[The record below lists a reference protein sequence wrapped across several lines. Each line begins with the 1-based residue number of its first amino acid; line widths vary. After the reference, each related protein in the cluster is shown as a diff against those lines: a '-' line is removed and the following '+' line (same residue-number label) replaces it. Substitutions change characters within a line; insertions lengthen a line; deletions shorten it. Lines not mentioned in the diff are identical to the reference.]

1 LRLLLPGRVMAID
14 RARELR
20 PPNKLPTRSDPVSV
34 KGREEQICGGCFI
47 DRGIYAA
54 WDNPGM
60 VSVVHSLQQSNGE
73 AAALAQLCLG
83 LPAAEAARAAAALA
97 LARVAYGDKVLGTGE
112 SILQHALGMAL
123 IVASLDLDA
132 DARSAALLFAAS
144 DHLEDCS
151 ERLHVDFGATVPAL
165 VAGLH
170 RLGSLRPLTRAA
182 AGGAAAGEGVAEV
195 KAQTEI
201 LRKMLLAMVDDI
213 RVVLLRLASRVQTL
227 RFLNSKPGSLRDE
240 MARES
245 QLIYAPLANRLGIW
259 HVKWELE
266 DLSFR
271 YLEPET
277 YKRIATMLDEKRSE
291 REGFIEQAVARLQ
304 AEMSA
309 AGVVAEIYGRPK
321 HIYSIWNKMRGKDI
335 GFEEVYDVRAVRIIV
350 DEIKDCYT
358 ALGIVH
364 HLWQP
369 IHGEFDDYISH
380 PKGNFYRSL
389 HTAVE
394 AEDGRSLEVQIRTRE
409 MHEHA
414 ELGVAAHWRY
424 KESGS
429 SAKAGGAYEDK
440 ISWLR
445 QLLSWRDEIADS
457 AEWVQQFKRAALD
470 DTIYVLTPQDKV
482 IDLARGATVLD
493 FAYRLHTDLGH
504 RCRGARIDGHMA
516 SLNTPLQNGQR
527 VEIVSIKS
535 GGPSRDWLNPALGYL
550 ATSRARSK
558 VKQWFAAQDE
568 AELLAH
574 GRSLV
579 TRELQREGQSQANL
593 DELAAKLGLKSAD
606 ALFLAA
612 ARGET
617 GLRAIDIALRGGAE
631 PLAPEPEIQTRKS
644 RAGDSRITVAGVDK
658 LLTQVGSCCKPM
670 PPDAII
676 GFVTRGKGISIHRI
690 ECSNYRNMAARN
702 PERVIAAEW
711 GVQSGAVYPVDLSVD
726 AGDRQGLLRDIS
738 DVLSREKINVT
749 AVKTLSKA
757 GIAHMGF
764 VVELPDKGVLKRVL
778 SLLRDVPGVI
788 RAERR

>member
-1 LRLLLPGRVMAID
+1 
-14 RARELR
+14 
-20 PPNKLPTRSDPVSV
+20 
-34 KGREEQICGGCFI
+34 
-47 DRGIYAA
+47 
-54 WDNPGM
+54 M
-60 VSVVHSLQQSNGE
+60 VSVVHSLQPASGETDALARLCIGLPGE
-73 AAALAQLCLG
+73 A
-83 LPAAEAARAAAALA
+83 AARAAAAFE
-97 LARVAYGDKVLGTGE
+97 LARDAYAGKTLGTEE

-132 DARSAALLFAAS
+132 EARIAALLFAAS
-144 DHLEDCS
+144 DHVEDCN
-151 ERLHVDFGATVPAL
+151 ERLKASFGDTVAGL

-182 AGGAAAGEGVAEV
+182 AGGAASGEGVAEV

-227 RFLNSKPGSLRDE
+227 RFLNSRPGELRDE

-245 QLIYAPLANRLGIW
+245 LLIYAPLANRLGIW

-277 YKRIATMLDEKRSE
+277 YKRIANMLDEKRSE
-291 REGFIEQAVARLQ
+291 REGFITAAVARLQ
-304 AEMSA
+304 SEMAAVGVRAE
-309 AGVVAEIYGRPK
+309 VYGRPK

-335 GFEEVYDVRAVRIIV
+335 DFAEVYDVRAVRIIV
-350 DEIKDCYT
+350 DEVKDCYI

-409 MHEHA
+409 MHDHA
-414 ELGVAAHWRY
+414 EMGVAAHWRY

-429 SAKAGGAYEDK
+429 SAKAVGAYEDK

-457 AEWVQQFKRAALD
+457 EEWVQQFKRAALD
-470 DTIYVLTPQDKV
+470 DTIYVLTPQDRV
-482 IDLARGATVLD
+482 IDLPAGATALD
-493 FAYRLHTDLGH
+493 FAYRLHTDVGH
-504 RCRGARIDGHMA
+504 RCRGARVNGHM
-516 SLNTPLQNGQR
+516 TPLNKALQSGQR
-527 VEIVSIKS
+527 VEIVTVKD
-535 GGPSRDWLNPALGYL
+535 GGPSRDWLNPAQGYL
-550 ATSRARSK
+550 ATSRGRSK

-568 AELLAH
+568 AELLTH

-579 TRELQREGQSQANL
+579 TRELQREGQTQANL
-593 DELAAKLGLKSAD
+593 DELAAKLGLKSAE
-606 ALFLAA
+606 AMFLAA
-612 ARGET
+612 ARGEL
-617 GLRAIDIALRGGAE
+617 GMRAIDNALRGGAE
-631 PLAPEPEIQTRKS
+631 PLPPEPEIHTRKS
-644 RAGDSRITVAGVDK
+644 KAGDSRILVVGVDK
-658 LLTQVGSCCKPM
+658 LLTQVGNCCKPM
-670 PPDAII
+670 PPDAIT
-676 GFVTRGKGISIHRI
+676 GFVTRGKGISIHRV
-690 ECSNYRNMAARN
+690 ECINFRNMAARN
-702 PERVIAAEW
+702 PERVISTEW
-711 GVQSGAVYPVDLSVD
+711 GEQWSAQPGAVYPVDLLVD

-749 AVKTLSKA
+749 AVKTQSRA
-757 GIAHMGF
+757 GMAHMGF
-764 VVELPDKGVLKRVL
+764 TVELTGTAALQKALT
-778 SLLRDVPGVI
+778 LLREVPGVI
-788 RAERR
+788 SAKRR

>member
-1 LRLLLPGRVMAID
+1 
-14 RARELR
+14 
-20 PPNKLPTRSDPVSV
+20 
-34 KGREEQICGGCFI
+34 
-47 DRGIYAA
+47 
-54 WDNPGM
+54 M
-60 VSVVHSLQQSNGE
+60 VSVVHSLQPSSGE
-73 AAALAQLCLG
+73 AEILSRLCLG
-83 LPAAEAARAAAALA
+83 LPAEAAARAAEALA
-97 LARVAYGDKVLGTGE
+97 LAHEAYGDKLLGTGE
-112 SILQHALGMAL
+112 AILQHALGMAL

-132 DARSAALLFAAS
+132 DARIAALLFAAS
-144 DHLEDCS
+144 DHVPDCG
-151 ERLHVDFGATVPAL
+151 ERLKVGFGDTVAGL

-182 AGGAAAGEGVAEV
+182 AGGEGVTDV

-213 RVVLLRLASRVQTL
+213 RVVMLRLASRVQTL
-227 RFLNSKPGSLRDE
+227 RFLNDRPGAQRDE

-277 YKRIATMLDEKRSE
+277 YKRIARMLDEKRLE
-291 REGFIEQAVARLQ
+291 REGFIDAAVARLQ
-304 AEMSA
+304 GELAA
-309 AGVVAEIYGRPK
+309 AGVRAEIYGRPK
-321 HIYSIWNKMRGKDI
+321 HIFSIWNKMRGKDI
-335 GFEEVYDVRAVRIIV
+335 GFAQVYDVRAVRIIV

-424 KESGS
+424 KESGKS
-429 SAKAGGAYEDK
+429 VKAAGAYEDK

-482 IDLARGATVLD
+482 IDLPRGATALD

-504 RCRGARIDGHMA
+504 RCRGAKIDGHMA
-516 SLNTPLQNGQR
+516 PLNTALQNGQR
-527 VEIVSIKS
+527 VEIVTVKS
-535 GGPSRDWLNPALGYL
+535 GAPSRDWLNPAQGYL
-550 ATSRARSK
+550 ATPRARSK
-558 VKQWFAAQDE
+558 VRQWFAAQDE
-568 AELLAH
+568 AELLTQ
-574 GRSLV
+574 GRALV
-579 TRELQREGQSQANL
+579 TRELQREGQTQANL
-593 DELAAKLGLKSAD
+593 DELAVKLGLKSAE
-606 ALFLAA
+606 AMFLAA
-612 ARGET
+612 ARGEV
-617 GLRAIDIALRGGAE
+617 GMRAIDVALRGGAE
-631 PLAPEPEIQTRKS
+631 PLPPEPEIHTRKS
-644 RAGDSRITVAGVDK
+644 RAGDSSILVVGVDK
-658 LLTQVGSCCKPM
+658 LLTQVGTCCKPM

-676 GFVTRGKGISIHRI
+676 GFVTRGKGISIHRV
-690 ECSNYRNMAARN
+690 ECSNFRNMAARN
-702 PERVIAAEW
+702 PERVIGAGW
-711 GVQSGAVYPVDLSVD
+711 GEQSGAVYPVDLVVD

-738 DVLSREKINVT
+738 DILSREKINVT
-749 AVKTLSKA
+749 AVKTQSRG
-757 GIAHMGF
+757 GIAHMSF
-764 VVELPDKGVLKRVL
+764 VVELSERDVLQRVL
-778 SLLRDVPGVI
+778 SLLREVPGVV

>member
-1 LRLLLPGRVMAID
+1 
-14 RARELR
+14 
-20 PPNKLPTRSDPVSV
+20 
-34 KGREEQICGGCFI
+34 
-47 DRGIYAA
+47 
-54 WDNPGM
+54 M
-60 VSVVHSLQQSNGE
+60 VSVVHSLQQSDGE
-73 AAALAQLCLG
+73 AAALSQLRLG
-83 LPAAEAARAAAALA
+83 MSDAAAGRIVDALA
-97 LARVAYGDKVLGTGE
+97 LAREAYGEKLLGTGE
-112 SILQHALGMAL
+112 PILQHALGMAL

-132 DARSAALLFAAS
+132 DARVAALLFAAS
-144 DHLEDCS
+144 DHVEDCAG
-151 ERLHVDFGATVPAL
+151 RLKVGYGDTVAGL

-182 AGGAAAGEGVAEV
+182 AAEGVAGV

-227 RFLNSKPGSLRDE
+227 RFLNNRPGAVREE
-240 MARES
+240 MAQES

-291 REGFIEQAVARLQ
+291 REAFIAAAVARLQ
-304 AEMSA
+304 AEMAA
-309 AGVVAEIYGRPK
+309 AGVHAEVYGRPK

-335 GFEEVYDVRAVRIIV
+335 DFAEVYDVRAVRIIV
-350 DEIKDCYT
+350 DDIKDCYT

-394 AEDGRSLEVQIRTRE
+394 DEGGRSLEVQIRTRE

-424 KESGS
+424 KEAGS
-429 SAKAGGAYEDK
+429 PAKAGGAYENK

-482 IDLARGATVLD
+482 IDLPRGATPLD

-504 RCRGARIDGHMA
+504 RCRGAKVDGHMV

-527 VEIVSIKS
+527 VEIVSIRS
-535 GGPSRDWLNPALGYL
+535 GGPSRDWLNPAQGYL
-550 ATSRARSK
+550 ATPRARAK

-568 AELLAH
+568 AEQLAQ

-579 TRELQREGQSQANL
+579 TRELQREGRTQASL
-593 DELAAKLGLKSAD
+593 DDLAAKLGLKSAE
-606 ALFLAA
+606 ALFLGV
-612 ARGET
+612 ARGEV
-617 GLRAIDIALRGGAE
+617 GMRAIDTALRGGAE
-631 PLAPEPEIQTRKS
+631 ALAPEPEILMRKS
-644 RAGDSRITVAGVDK
+644 RAGDSRILVVGVDK
-658 LLTQVGSCCKPM
+658 LLTQMGKCCKPM
-670 PPDAII
+670 PPDAIT
-676 GFVTRGKGISIHRI
+676 GFVTRGKGISIHRV
-690 ECSNYRNMAARN
+690 ECVNYRNMAARN
-702 PERVIAAEW
+702 PERVIGAEW
-711 GVQSGAVYPVDLSVD
+711 GEQAGAIYPVDLVVD
-726 AGDRQGLLRDIS
+726 AADRQGLLRDIS

-749 AVKTLSKA
+749 AVRTRSRA
-757 GIAHMGF
+757 GSARMSF
-764 VVELPDKGVLKRVL
+764 VVELPGTEILARVL
-778 SLLRDVPGVI
+778 SLLHEVPGVV
-788 RAERR
+788 RATRG

>member
-1 LRLLLPGRVMAID
+1 
-14 RARELR
+14 
-20 PPNKLPTRSDPVSV
+20 
-34 KGREEQICGGCFI
+34 
-47 DRGIYAA
+47 
-54 WDNPGM
+54 M
-60 VSVVHSLQQSNGE
+60 VSVVHSLQQSSGE
-73 AAALAQLCLG
+73 ADALSQVCLG
-83 LPAAEAARAAAALA
+83 LPGPAVARAAAALE
-97 LARVAYGDKVLGTGE
+97 LAREAYGDKLLGTGE

-123 IVASLDLDA
+123 IVASLDLDV
-132 DARSAALLFAAS
+132 DARIAALLFAANEHVK
-144 DHLEDCS
+144 DCNEHLK
-151 ERLHVDFGATVPAL
+151 VGFGDTVAGL

-182 AGGAAAGEGVAEV
+182 AGAGEGVAEV
-195 KAQTEI
+195 QAQTEI

-227 RFLNSKPGSLRDE
+227 RFLGKEPGDVRNE

-245 QLIYAPLANRLGIW
+245 LLIYAPLANRLGIW

-277 YKRIATMLDEKRSE
+277 YKRIAKMLDEKRGE
-291 REGFIEQAVARLQ
+291 RESFIDEAVARLQ
-304 AEMSA
+304 AEMA
-309 AGVVAEIYGRPK
+309 AVGVRAEIYGRPK
-321 HIYSIWNKMRGKDI
+321 HIFSIWNKMRGKDI
-335 GFEEVYDVRAVRIIV
+335 DFEKVYDVRAVRIIV

-394 AEDGRSLEVQIRTRE
+394 VEDGRSLEVQIRTRE

-482 IDLARGATVLD
+482 IDLPRGATPLD

-504 RCRGARIDGHMA
+504 RCRGAKIDGHMVP
-516 SLNTPLQNGQR
+516 LNTPLQNGQR
-527 VEIVSIKS
+527 VEISTIKS
-535 GGPSRDWLNPALGYL
+535 GGPSRDWLNPAQGYL
-550 ATSRARSK
+550 VTSRARSK
-558 VKQWFAAQDE
+558 AKQWFAAQDE
-568 AELLAH
+568 AEMLAQ

-579 TRELQREGQSQANL
+579 TKELQREGQSQANL
-593 DELAAKLGLKSAD
+593 DELAVKLGLKSAD

-612 ARGET
+612 ARGEV
-617 GLRAIDIALRGGAE
+617 GMRAIDVALRGGAQE
-631 PLAPEPEIQTRKS
+631 LPPEPEIQTRKS
-644 RAGDSRITVAGVDK
+644 KAGDSRILVVGVDK
-658 LLTQVGSCCKPM
+658 LLTQVGKCCKPM
-670 PPDAII
+670 PPDAIT
-676 GFVTRGKGISIHRI
+676 GFVTRGKGISIHRVDCI
-690 ECSNYRNMAARN
+690 NFRNMAARN
-702 PERVIAAEW
+702 PERVISAEW
-711 GVQSGAVYPVDLSVD
+711 GAQSGAVYPVDLMVD

-738 DVLSREKINVT
+738 DILSREKINVT
-749 AVKTLSKA
+749 AVRTQSR
-757 GIAHMGF
+757 GGMAHMGF
-764 VVELPDKGVLKRVL
+764 TVELSGTAALQKAL
-778 SLLRDVPGVI
+778 SALREVPGVLS
-788 RAERR
+788 AVRR